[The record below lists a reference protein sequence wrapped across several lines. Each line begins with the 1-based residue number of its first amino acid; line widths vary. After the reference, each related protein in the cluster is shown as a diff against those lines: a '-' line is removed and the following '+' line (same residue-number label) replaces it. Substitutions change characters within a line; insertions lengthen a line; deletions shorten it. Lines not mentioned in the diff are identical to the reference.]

1 MKLSEAC
8 DAFLRDIRAQGR
20 KSETL
25 RGYGILLRL
34 LRQYASGRGVED
46 LEQVDSGLLRDW
58 RECWDL
64 APGTSRTRIAQTKSF
79 FSFAVEADW
88 IERSPAA
95 KLRAPKDAAPPTM
108 PLSRD
113 EVRGLLVAAEGM
125 ARERAL
131 LMLMRY
137 SGLAIGDAATLATSA
152 LAGDRLTL
160 RRAKSGNLVL
170 CCLPEPVI
178 DALSGIAGPG
188 RQHYFWTGESS
199 PRTSTNFWRAR
210 LHRVAGLAGV
220 EGFKP
225 HRLRDTFAVE
235 LLAAGVSMEDV
246 SVLLG
251 HSSIRTTERYYA
263 PWDLSRR
270 DRLLAIVRDANSRDP
285 LVRWLALSA
294 EKEKA
299 EAVPAAS
306 ANGSANPSVE
316 PEHVGAF

>member
-1 MKLSEAC
+1 MKLSDAC
-8 DAFLRDIRAQGR
+8 EAFLRDMKARGR

-25 RGYGILLRL
+25 RGYGILLRM
-34 LRQYASGRGVED
+34 LRHYATDRGAED
-46 LEQVDSGLLRDW
+46 IEQVESGLLRDW
-58 RECWDL
+58 RESWNL
-64 APGTSRTRIAQTKSF
+64 APGTSWTRIAQAKSF
-79 FSFAVEADW
+79 FKFAVDADW

-95 KLRAPKDAAPPTM
+95 KLQPPRDDAAPTM
-108 PLSRD
+108 PLSRS
-113 EVRGLLVAAEGM
+113 EVRALLVATEGK

-131 LMLMRY
+131 LLLRY

-170 CCLPEPVI
+170 CCLPEPVT
-178 DALSGIAGPG
+178 DALARIARPG
-188 RQHYFWTGESS
+188 RAHYFWSGESS

-210 LHRVAGLAGV
+210 LNRLAKRAGV

-235 LLAAGVSMEDV
+235 LRAAAVSMEDV

-270 DRLLAIVRDANSRDP
+270 NRLLTVVRDVNARDP
-285 LVRWLALSA
+285 LVSWLAASGQN
-294 EKEKA
+294 ERA
-299 EAVPAAS
+299 EAVPAAP
-306 ANGSANPSVE
+306 ANGSAIPSKR
-316 PEHVGAF
+316 PEHIGES